1 VCLLPSRT
9 FYSYRS
15 IFEFSKLQY
24 YNQWSP
30 RPLTPTLAMQ
40 PRIDFSTERGR
51 VHTSPSPLDSDV
63 VNGRL
68 CCCGAWSFPMF
79 SPPPPYF
86 WVHPWLVLRFRG
98 RRQFTGP
105 GSTSSHQ
112 SYRGER
118 NVFLLSPTP
127 GEDGH
132 QSKFDQCL
140 ELLNLLAW
148 TRTDITEPQ
157 PPPRSCWMI
166 SAYWAAW
173 SH

>member
-1 VCLLPSRT
+1 MCLLPSRT
-9 FYSYRS
+9 FTVIAAFLNLVNYNITTNGSSRLGHLHLHLLCSHALTQRS
-15 IFEFSKLQY
+15 
-24 YNQWSP
+24 
-30 RPLTPTLAMQ
+30 
-40 PRIDFSTERGR
+40 EREI
-51 VHTSPSPLDSDV
+51 HTSLSPLDSDA
-63 VNGRL
+63 GKGGF
-68 CCCGAWSFPMF
+68 CYCGAWSFPMF

-157 PPPRSCWMI
+157 PPPQPHRSKVT
-166 SAYWAAW
+166 SAEGI
-173 SH
+173 